1 VLVLSDCPERLAG
14 FAAVAEGSVL
24 PVESL
29 APGGQ
34 ALWRTLGTGT
44 RVWSGQG
51 RDPEPAAFW
60 SAAVVVGEAPS
71 SQFDALRES
80 LGAGLELR
88 GPTACVALSG
98 RGFHGQRGRPWA
110 AVPGNLHLCPVI
122 PEPGIAA
129 RDLPSLPMLP
139 VVALVDAVHALS
151 AGTLR
156 PGIKWVND
164 VLVDGRKVGGVLT
177 ASQTQRDRVSS
188 LLFGIGLNVATA
200 PAVPVTPFVP
210 RVGSLADAG
219 VRATWAEAAVAVLE
233 ALGRRLV
240 ALVREGP
247 APLLQAYRAASL
259 VVGREVC
266 IFPLEPLPGAEAPAP
281 APLARGAVVAIGA
294 DLSLTIDGVAEPVT
308 RGRLAFAEDCLPT
321 ADDR

>member
-1 VLVLSDCPERLAG
+1 MLVLSDCPERLAG
-14 FAAVAEGSVL
+14 FAAEEGLSV

-29 APGGQ
+29 PPSEQ
-34 ALWRTLGTGT
+34 ALWRSLGSGSH
-44 RVWSGQG
+44 VWRGRG
-51 RDPEPAAFW
+51 RDPEPAGFW

-80 LGAGLELR
+80 LGAGLELP
-88 GPTACVALSG
+88 GPTACVALAG

-110 AVPGNLHLCPVI
+110 ALAGNLHLCPVI
-122 PEPGIAA
+122 PEPGLAA
-129 RDLPSLPMLP
+129 RELPSLPMLP
-139 VVALVDAVHALS
+139 VVALVDAVRALS
-151 AGTLR
+151 GGTLR

-177 ASQTQRDRVSS
+177 ASQTQRDRVGS

-210 RVGSLADAG
+210 RVGSLAG
-219 VRATWAEAAVAVLE
+219 SGSHVTWADAALAVLSS
-233 ALGRRLV
+233 LGRRLV
-240 ALVREGP
+240 ALVSGGP
-247 APLLQAYRAASL
+247 ATLLQAYRSASV

-266 IFPLEPLPGAEAPAP
+266 IFPPEPLSGDEAPAP
-281 APLARGAVVAIGA
+281 APLARGTVVAIGA

-308 RGRLAFAEDCLPT
+308 SGRLAFAEDCLPT